1 MNYSQF
7 KTLRVETTDRIAVVT
22 LNQPDKLN
30 AIGEEM
36 HTELENI
43 WPLLAEDPDVNII
56 ILTGAGKAFSAGGD
70 IRGMIAR
77 YGTAEGSRRAFSIGF
92 KAKNLVTSMLNVHKP
107 MIAAVNGDALGL
119 GTTLALVCDISVV
132 SETAKMGDTHVRVG
146 LVAGDGGTTIWP
158 LLIGINRAKEYLM
171 RATVFTGKDAAERG
185 IANHA
190 VPADKVMDEAMKIAQ
205 EINRLPPLAVQWTK
219 VSANALLKQQLN
231 LAFDSGIAFEALS
244 MLTADHNEA
253 CKAFVEKRKPS
264 YKGV

>member
-1 MNYSQF
+1 MTYSQF
-7 KTLRVETTDRIAVVT
+7 KSLRVEKQDRIAVVT

-43 WPLLAEDPDVNII
+43 WPALAEDAEVNVI

-70 IRGMIAR
+70 IKGMIAR
-77 YGTAEGSRRAFSIGF
+77 FGTAEGARRAFAIGF
-92 KAKNLVTSMLNVHKP
+92 KAKNLVSNMLSLHKP
-107 MIAAVNGDALGL
+107 IIAAVNGDALGL
-119 GTTLALVCDISVV
+119 GTTLALLCDITVV
-132 SETAKMGDTHVRVG
+132 AETAKMGDTHVRVG
-146 LVAGDGGTTIWP
+146 LVAGDGGSTIWP
-158 LLIGINRAKEYLM
+158 LLIGVNRAKEYLM
-171 RATVFTGKDAAERG
+171 RATVFSGKEAAERG

-219 VSANALLKQQLN
+219 VSANAIVKQQLN

-244 MLTADHNEA
+244 MLSADHNEA
-253 CKAFVEKRKPS
+253 CKAFVEKRKPA
-264 YKGV
+264 YKGA